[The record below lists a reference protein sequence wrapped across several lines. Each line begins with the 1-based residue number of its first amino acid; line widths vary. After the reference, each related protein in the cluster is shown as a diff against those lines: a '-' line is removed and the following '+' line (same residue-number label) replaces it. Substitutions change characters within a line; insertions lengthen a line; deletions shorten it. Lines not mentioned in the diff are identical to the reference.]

1 MLATLTREGLWKST
15 ASSLWPVRNSVWSL
29 TLSIIL
35 RIVWVTRIHYNKYS
49 LAYFLEAEV
58 KAQAG
63 TGFAPWLAKYAAQV
77 NEDGVS

>member
-1 MLATLTREGLWKST
+1 MEVDGLEPLARPELCLVPDVIIGITHIDNSLNPKKLFLT
-15 ASSLWPVRNSVWSL
+15 
-29 TLSIIL
+29 
-35 RIVWVTRIHYNKYS
+35 H
-49 LAYFLEAEV
+49 LEDEV

>member
-1 MLATLTREGLWKST
+1 MLT
-15 ASSLWPVRNSVWSL
+15 
-29 TLSIIL
+29 
-35 RIVWVTRIHYNKYS
+35 H
-49 LAYFLEAEV
+49 LEDEV